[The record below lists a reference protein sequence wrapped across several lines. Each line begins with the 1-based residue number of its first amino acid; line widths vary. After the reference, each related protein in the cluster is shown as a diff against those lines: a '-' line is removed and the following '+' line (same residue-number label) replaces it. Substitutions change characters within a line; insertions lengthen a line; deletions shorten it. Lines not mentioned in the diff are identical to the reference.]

1 MNGWLGVCPVCGAG
15 LEVVALQCPACE
27 TRIEGRFH
35 LGRLARLTPEQLA
48 FVELFL
54 QSEGKFT
61 RLESL
66 TGLSYPTLRKRLQEI
81 LRAMGYE
88 AEEEAPPGPEERR
101 QILEE
106 LAAGRISYEEAL
118 RRLRG
123 RPGSPEA

>member
-1 MNGWLGVCPVCGAG
+1 MAAWIGVCPVCGEG
-15 LEVVALQCPACE
+15 LEAVALQCPACE
-27 TRIEGRFH
+27 TRIEGRFQ
-35 LGRLARLTPEQLA
+35 LGRLARLSAEQLA

-54 QSEGKFT
+54 RCEGKFT

-88 AEEEAPPGPEERR
+88 AEAEAPPGPEERLR
-101 QILEE
+101 ILEA
-106 LAAGRISYEEAL
+106 LAEGQISYEEAL

-123 RPGSPEA
+123 AGSSEG

>member
-1 MNGWLGVCPVCGAG
+1 MGAWLGVCPVCRAG
-15 LEVVALQCPACE
+15 LEVVALQCPVCE
-27 TRIEGRFH
+27 TRIEGRFYP
-35 LGRLARLTPEQLA
+35 GRLARLTPEQLA

-54 QSEGKFT
+54 RSEGKFT
-61 RLESL
+61 RLERM

-88 AEEEAPPGPEERR
+88 AEEEAPPGPEEQQ

-106 LAAGRISYEEAL
+106 LAAGRISYEGAL

-123 RPGSPEA
+123 RAGSPEA